1 MSMKKII
8 AVVILI
14 VLSACGA
21 SMIAKSLGWTNKPD
35 MPVESIEIDVSHYV
49 F

>member
-1 MSMKKII
+1 MKKII
-8 AVVILI
+8 AVVFLL
-14 VLSACGA
+14 VLSAWGA

-35 MPVESIEIDVSHYV
+35 MPVESIEIDVDHYV